1 MLITPVTTLTSIVIP
16 ALFCEN
22 SLHNGIQVP
31 SQAGWNCSGQV
42 LLAYVLQSVKTDEIF
57 SNCAHWLLHKLSLSI
72 SHSTVVGGTSI
83 ALVHE
88 RYVALQKKAGARL
101 AQSWSEDVTLIIA
114 DNSDSADS

>member
-31 SQAGWNCSGQV
+31 SQAGRNCSGQV
-42 LLAYVLQSVKTDEIF
+42 LAYVLQSVKTDEIF
-57 SNCAHWLLHKLSLSI
+57 SNCAHWLLHELSLSI
-72 SHSTVVGGTSI
+72 SHSLVVGGMST

-101 AQSWSEDVTLIIA
+101 VQSWSEDVTLIIA
-114 DNSDSADS
+114 DKSDSADL